1 MGKDVSTLEE
11 MLFNTMFSEIED
23 RYNDVVDIYRNDY
36 EILSLA
42 QHLKS
47 VRDVVSEVFKE
58 IPNPNKKLG
67 EELYTTLYQ
76 VLKDVSSILYD
87 LSIAEGDQLNYVV
100 VQAYRKLDSIN
111 SLFEK
116 LV

>member
-1 MGKDVSTLEE
+1 MGQELSLLEG

-42 QHLKS
+42 QHLKGIS
-47 VRDVVSEVFKE
+47 DMVGEVYRE
-58 IPNPNKKLG
+58 IPNPHKKLG
-67 EELYTTLYQ
+67 EDLYTTLYQ

-87 LSIAEGDQLNYVV
+87 LSIAEGDQLSYVV

>member
-1 MGKDVSTLEE
+1 MGKDISTLEE
-11 MLFNTMFSEIED
+11 MLFNTMFSEIEE

-42 QHLKS
+42 QHLRS
-47 VRDVVSEVFKE
+47 VKEAVGEVFKE
-58 IPNPNKKLG
+58 IPNPNKKLS
-67 EELYTTLYQ
+67 EEHYTTLYQ
-76 VLKDVSSILYD
+76 VLKEVSSILYD
-87 LSIAEGDQLNYVV
+87 LSIAEGDQLSYVI

>member
-1 MGKDVSTLEE
+1 MGKELSLLEE
-11 MLFNTMFSEIED
+11 MLFNTMFSEIEE

-42 QHLKS
+42 QHLIS
-47 VRDVVSEVFKE
+47 VKDAVGEVFRE
-58 IPNPNKKLG
+58 IPNPEKKLG
-67 EELYTTLYQ
+67 EELYTTLYE
-76 VLKDVSSILYD
+76 VLKEVSSILYD
-87 LSIAEGDQLNYVV
+87 LSIAEGDQLSYVI
-100 VQAYRKLDSIN
+100 VQAYRKLDNIN

>member
-1 MGKDVSTLEE
+1 MGQDISFLEE
-11 MLFNTMFSEIED
+11 MLFKSMFSEIEE

-42 QHLKS
+42 RHLKA
-47 VRDVVSEVFKE
+47 VTDAARDVVKE
-58 IPNPNKKLG
+58 IPNPQKKLS
-67 EELYTTLYQ
+67 EELYTTLYE

-87 LSIAEGDQLNYVV
+87 LTIAEGDQLSYVV

-111 SLFEK
+111 SLFQR